1 MVRVP
6 QRMREVERR
15 CVMLMRA
22 APFLVIFVYLILL
35 PSGCADNAAPPPDF
49 PKIAEA
55 FKFVGVCSVIAS
67 CVWAF
72 AIIRG
77 SDNRRK

>member
-1 MVRVP
+1 MDRG
-6 QRMREVERR
+6 

-22 APFLVIFVYLILL
+22 VPFFVIFAYLILL
-35 PSGCADNAAPPPDF
+35 PAGCADNPAPPPDF

-55 FKFVGVCSVIAS
+55 FKFVGCCSVIAS
-67 CVWAF
+67 CVWAY

-77 SDNRRK
+77 SANRRK